1 MSAANKLAKK
11 LVRPTSEADRLHN
24 RSVAMQAKELMR
36 KQQIDAIEAIIY
48 RSECETTSA
57 AERLYNAGARVQL

>member
-1 MSAANKLAKK
+1 MNIAKK
-11 LVRPTSEADRLHN
+11 LIKPTCEAHRLHN
-24 RSVAMQAKELMR
+24 KSVAMQAKELMR

-57 AERLYNAGARVQL
+57 ADRLYNAGARVQL